1 MGFPSTGCE
10 TMWRNN
16 VRDVSNFFSMHHKEV
31 KVNFNIY

>member
-16 VRDVSNFFSMHHKEV
+16 TVDVQKYLAMYHREV
-31 KVNFNIY
+31 KVKL